1 MEEKKKNQVNK
12 TTKNNN
18 NKKTAHKNTQNPKT
32 SPKTKPTP
40 QVKKNSGATPSK
52 KNAPKVTKANLPKD
66 NGSNSKVVTNHPA
79 KASTTAPK
87 KQEEHKNTELK
98 AKTKEEKKVTTSTK
112 VSSPKPTPSPKKA
125 PSKQPTSKV
134 EKNDEPTKTAK
145 KTAPKVALEPKKK
158 EEVPKDE
165 NLTTK
170 VPESSSQLEKTMI
183 FDGTQRKNLEEVV
196 NKLNED
202 NILLKDK
209 VVKRSPVNRN
219 IIIIL
224 IVAITIT
231 IISCIIYSVNYTQK
245 AQAEDK
251 NNTTIIN
258 TDNYNKIETI
268 DGNNNSA
275 SNDSSNDQ
283 IQYSN
288 IKNITIDDFEIKIAE
303 GENITALISSETCY
317 FCVTFEPIANEVL
330 KAQNQVAYRLDIT
343 SMSTEEVNRLRNYF
357 AFTSTPTLLAIKNG
371 AVAQATEGS
380 LSTEEFTEWLKT
392 NS

>member
-18 NKKTAHKNTQNPKT
+18 NKKTVHKNTQNPKT
-32 SPKTKPTP
+32 SPKTKPTA

-66 NGSNSKVVTNHPA
+66 NGSNSKMATNHPA
-79 KASTTAPK
+79 KASTPAPK

-134 EKNDEPTKTAK
+134 EKNDEPTKAAK

-165 NLTTK
+165 NLTTE

-275 SNDSSNDQ
+275 SNDSSDDQ

-288 IKNITIDDFEIKIAE
+288 IKNITIDDFEVKIAE

>member
-32 SPKTKPTP
+32 SPKTKPTA

-66 NGSNSKVVTNHPA
+66 NGSNSKMATNHPA
-79 KASTTAPK
+79 KASTPAPK

-134 EKNDEPTKTAK
+134 EKNDEPTKVAK

-165 NLTTK
+165 NLTTE

-268 DGNNNSA
+268 DGNNNST
-275 SNDSSNDQ
+275 SNDSSDDQ

-288 IKNITIDDFEIKIAE
+288 IKNITIDDFEVKIAE

-380 LSTEEFTEWLKT
+380 LSTEKFTEWLKT